1 MTNTQLEAEIEHLL
15 ALISELRE
23 EINDL
28 TEKVNMLSIL
38 PPKGVKFEHIGRW
51 EN

>member
-1 MTNTQLEAEIEHLL
+1 MTNIQLEAEIEHLL

-28 TEKVNMLSIL
+28 NEKVNMLSIQS
-38 PPKGVKFEHIGRW
+38 PNSMKHIGRW

>member
-1 MTNTQLEAEIEHLL
+1 MTNIELEAEIEHLL

-23 EINDL
+23 ELNDL
-28 TEKVNMLSIL
+28 TEKVNMLPIQSPKSI
-38 PPKGVKFEHIGRW
+38 KHIGRW